1 MTTTQDTNGRLALEF
16 AFDNSTSRT
25 VLRINE
31 QRQPLKVVRAFDL
44 EAGAALVHI
53 HNLSGGVLAGDRLSL
68 DLTVGPRA
76 SAQVTST
83 GATRVY
89 RSRPRARPAE
99 FSSRVRICRD
109 ALLEYLPDPLIPFA
123 GCSYAQRT
131 EIELDG
137 GAGLFWWETV
147 APGREAR
154 GEVFSYDALR
164 LSFQL
169 QAAGVPIAIE
179 RNDLD
184 PCARALSSLARLGPY
199 RYFSSFYICRAGAD
213 GNVWRRL
220 ETSLREIAQQL
231 SSPVIIWGLST
242 LPAHGIV
249 VRALSLNG
257 REIASGLVA
266 FWRVAKQM
274 LYGRDAV
281 IPRKIY

>member
-1 MTTTQDTNGRLALEF
+1 MSTGRLALEF
-16 AFDNSTSRT
+16 ALDPATSCT

-44 EAGAALVHI
+44 DAGAALVHI

-68 DLTVGPRA
+68 NVTVGPRA
-76 SAQVTST
+76 SAQLTST

-89 RSRPRARPAE
+89 RSRPSATPAE
-99 FSSRVRICRD
+99 FSTRVRVCRD
-109 ALLEYLPDPLIPFA
+109 ALFEYLPDPLIPFA
-123 GCSYAQRT
+123 GCRYAQHA
-131 EIELDG
+131 EVELED

-154 GEVFSYDALR
+154 GEVFSYDSLR
-164 LSFQL
+164 FSFHL
-169 QAAGVPIAIE
+169 KAAGSPIAIE
-179 RNDLD
+179 RMDLD
-184 PCARALSSLARLGPY
+184 PLARPLCSSARLGPY
-199 RYFSSFYICRAGAD
+199 RYFSSFYICRAGTD
-213 GNVWRRL
+213 GNTWRVL
-220 ETSLREIAQQL
+220 ETSLRAIAQQL

-257 REIASGLVA
+257 REIGSGLVA